1 MFPTSSGISSSL
13 VLSSFDQ
20 LTLEIINRM
29 ENIDLKDLGSRRVF
43 LKTTA
48 SLVLG
53 QFFSKRGLAQ
63 IASNGRLLVYVGSY
77 TSAIDGGSNGKG
89 IYRFE
94 VDARTGAMTGQRLVA
109 ETPNPSWIV
118 RSEERRVR
126 KECRS
131 RWS

>member
-1 MFPTSSGISSSL
+1 MFPKSSGISSSL

-20 LTLEIINRM
+20 LTLEILNRM

-63 IASNGRLLVYVGSY
+63 IASNGRLLVYVGLY
-77 TSAIDGGSNGKG
+77 LIVN
-89 IYRFE
+89 
-94 VDARTGAMTGQRLVA
+94 DAATTEKYICPLEDALR
-109 ETPNPSWIV
+109 I
-118 RSEERRVR
+118 
-126 KECRS
+126 
-131 RWS
+131 